1 MGRMGIQLCLGAA
14 KGGRLTEPH
23 HTLPSASYIRNEVV
37 SAGAAT
43 FPAHSGLLHS
53 GVNSSESQTPERDI
67 FFSPKLQGGG
77 VFKLQIKT
85 LIKIKGKIYMII
97 FIRR

>member
-1 MGRMGIQLCLGAA
+1 MGIQLCLGAA

-53 GVNSSESQTPERDI
+53 GVNSSESQTPERDN
-67 FFSPKLQGGG
+67 FFPLNCKGGG

-85 LIKIKGKIYMII
+85 LIKIKGKFYMII